1 MKEKIK
7 VSRCEDAD
15 YILNNKKRYAIEYIS
30 IDENGYPIDF
40 GIAYDYFDSEEKAE
54 EFIIDYNY

>member
-15 YILNNKKRYAIEYIS
+15 YILDNEKRYAVEYIS

-40 GIAYDYFDSEEKAE
+40 GLDYDYFDSEEEAE
-54 EFIIDYNY
+54 EFITDYNY